1 MNVEVETA
9 LRMHKASEA
18 QLIPIVV
25 RSVEWSDSPLSVLQG
40 LPKDARPVSLWED
53 QDEAWVDVIRGIKT
67 LIQEFEPVKTKAPS
81 IVKSEGVRPS
91 ASILD
96 WLEDTEIALTHRKVD
111 RVQLSD
117 IYTVPDVE
125 VDDESSSELRNYR
138 SACRLPKAF
147 NRFLVFGEEQQ
158 GKTSILKYY
167 YREFLK
173 ESMIPLII
181 NGSEIKDANPEAILR
196 KELARQFEDLSFEE
210 FDISENIVVMLSL
223 IHI

>member
-1 MNVEVETA
+1 MSKKVFISYSHKDEVFKDSLTEHLSGLRRSGIISEWNDRKIIPSTDWSDQIDENLRGSEIILFLISSSFLSSDYCVNVEVETA

-81 IVKSEGVRPS
+81 IVK
-91 ASILD
+91 
-96 WLEDTEIALTHRKVD
+96 
-111 RVQLSD
+111 
-117 IYTVPDVE
+117 
-125 VDDESSSELRNYR
+125 
-138 SACRLPKAF
+138 
-147 NRFLVFGEEQQ
+147 
-158 GKTSILKYY
+158 
-167 YREFLK
+167 
-173 ESMIPLII
+173 
-181 NGSEIKDANPEAILR
+181 
-196 KELARQFEDLSFEE
+196 
-210 FDISENIVVMLSL
+210 LSL